1 MVKSDLSLF
10 FYVIMKL
17 VITMSNNT
25 YGLYEDII
33 GTLSTYFFVIDYWKR
48 VGPRRSEKKLHK
60 VLYNNISTL
69 RTEINSFAILIA
81 RLNEQLNNME
91 PSEIAAID
99 SVLTNIKSDIIPDS
113 RITCKPDFTSDDSIR
128 QQIKNC
134 LAHSNFKIKE
144 EIEDGKKTYYIC
156 FENEKIEG
164 YMTLNEL
171 EKIKNIYQSIL
182 EGTATKTN
190 VLGGLKEL
198 TEQRSSNL
206 NVLKQSID
214 KMLMIE
220 NFPIPNGINDRTID
234 LAALRLMT
242 QGRPLT
248 EEEKEKVFY
257 YIKYIGITN
266 WIALTQPERKKIV
279 DKHFHHLLENTLHA
293 GNNIDYITY
302 PFLNAL
308 KALPPEGTKRFQD
321 MHYEAP
327 FAYTSTLLELGYFC
341 FNYFRE
347 AEKKEEVEGFD
358 YNDFKTKKI
367 NPQTFGSEPAIKIV
381 DEPTRYTNELLI
393 EQNRKQK
400 LENEI
405 NAKTKE
411 INGLQTSNVP
421 EPKKSNL
428 ISIKQNQLTL
438 LQTAHTTCIQTITDL
453 TEKLKNARV
462 YKDYKNLF
470 RHLRNSFAH
479 GFYKI
484 DYRPG
489 FKNGNLGDIMFTFED
504 FDIDKTNNNQ
514 VKVFELNITAEN
526 LYLLLN
532 EFSERIFKN
541 FDQLK
546 DREIGVITSIN
557 PNNKDLISRADR
569 NIKDIEDKYNPVVK
583 L

>member
-1 MVKSDLSLF
+1 
-10 FYVIMKL
+10 
-17 VITMSNNT
+17 MSNNT

-48 VGPRRSEKKLHK
+48 VGPKRSEKKLHT
-60 VLYNNISTL
+60 VLYNKISTL

-91 PSEIAAID
+91 PQERTAID
-99 SVLTNIKSDIIPDS
+99 SVLANIKSDIIPDS

-144 EIEDGKKTYYIC
+144 EIANGKTSYYIY

-171 EKIKNIYQSIL
+171 EKIKNAYSVIL
-182 EGTATKTN
+182 EGTTKKTN
-190 VLGGLKEL
+190 VLGGLKDI
-198 TEQRSSNL
+198 TEQKTSNL
-206 NVLKQSID
+206 NVLRQSID
-214 KMLMIE
+214 KMLIVE
-220 NFPIPNGINDRTID
+220 DFSIPNGFTPNTYDQ
-234 LAALRLMT
+234 AAMKLMT
-242 QGRPLT
+242 QGRQLT

-257 YIKYIGITN
+257 YIRYIGVPN
-266 WIALTQPERKKIV
+266 WVSLTQQERKKII
-279 DKHFHHLLENTLHA
+279 DKNFHHLIENTLHA
-293 GNNIDYITY
+293 GNNIEYITY

-308 KALPPEGTKRFQD
+308 KALPPEGTKKFQD

-327 FAYTSTLLELGYFC
+327 FAYTSGLLELGYFC

-358 YNDFKTKKI
+358 YNDFKTKKL
-367 NPQTFGSEPAIKIV
+367 NPQTFGSEPAIRMV
-381 DEPTRYTNELLI
+381 DEPTRFTNELLV

-405 NAKTKE
+405 NSKTKE

-421 EPKKSNL
+421 EPKKSSL
-428 ISIKQNQLTL
+428 ITMKQHQLAL
-438 LQTAHTTCIQTITDL
+438 LQTAHTTCLQTITDL
-453 TEKLKNARV
+453 TEKLKKARV

-484 DYRPG
+484 DYIPG
-489 FKNGNLGDIMFTFED
+489 FKSGNLEEIMFTFED
-504 FDIDKTNNNQ
+504 FDIDKTNNNK
-514 VKVFELNITAEN
+514 VKVFELKISAQS
-526 LYLLLN
+526 LYQLLN
-532 EFSERIFKN
+532 EFSERIFRN
-541 FDQLK
+541 FDQLQNQ
-546 DREIGVITSIN
+546 EIGVITSIN
-557 PNNKDLISRADR
+557 AHNKDLKKSATGS
-569 NIKDIEDKYNPVVK
+569 IKELEDKYGPAVK